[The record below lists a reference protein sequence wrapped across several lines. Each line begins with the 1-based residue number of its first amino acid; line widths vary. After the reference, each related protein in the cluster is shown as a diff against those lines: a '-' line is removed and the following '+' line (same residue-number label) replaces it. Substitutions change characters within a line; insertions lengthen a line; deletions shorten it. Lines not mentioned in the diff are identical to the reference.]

1 MIRPWNCAS
10 RRRSSLD
17 TVVMSATSDTFDTV
31 APVITIEPV
40 TSDVRPTASLCWPN
54 STSLTR

>member
-10 RRRSSLD
+10 RRLWSLC
-17 TVVMSATSDTFDTV
+17 TVVRSTEKRPLVTWDPCT
-31 APVITIEPV
+31 TIWPV
-40 TSDVRPTASLCWPN
+40 TAEVRPTASWRWPN